1 MFLAIGLIG
10 AGVAYLVRDLRRAAA
25 ARTWRAAAHEPN
37 VERGRADTG

>member
-25 ARTWRAAAHEPN
+25 ARSRRSVAREPN
-37 VERGRADTG
+37 AGRGADAD

>member
-25 ARTWRAAAHEPN
+25 ARSRRAAAREPN
-37 VERGRADTG
+37 AEPGRADAE